1 MTKAVVRPVTAGDK
15 AEWARMWEAYL
26 AFYETS
32 LPREVYE
39 NTWSWIMAGAN
50 GMYGAIAEMDGRAV
64 GITNFVYHY
73 QFWGPKPRI
82 YLNDLYVD
90 PDVRGGG
97 AGRALIAHVVEHAK
111 ANGGE
116 KVYWMTADDNAA
128 ARRLYDK
135 VAVLRPFRQYV
146 IETPSRASH
155 SETGTG
161 PVSAASRQP
170 STATR

>member
-1 MTKAVVRPVTAGDK
+1 MTTATVRPVVAGDK
-15 AEWARMWEAYL
+15 DEWFRMWEAYL
-26 AFYETS
+26 AFYKTS

-39 NTWSWIMAGAN
+39 NTWARIMAGEN
-50 GMYGAIAEMDGRAV
+50 GMYAAIAEIDGRPV

-111 ANGGE
+111 ANDAE
-116 KVYWMTADDNAA
+116 KVYWMTADDNVT

-135 VAVLRPFRQYV
+135 VAVLRAFRQYV
-146 IETPSRASH
+146 VDTPS
-155 SETGTG
+155 
-161 PVSAASRQP
+161 
-170 STATR
+170 